1 MSNKYK
7 KIDNNN
13 DNNLN
18 DNNNDNNNNDN
29 NYNNDIDVDIKEDNI
44 DKSDYKVY
52 KFKQSAPY
60 KGTIVCICIIIILCV
75 IIAKYY
81 NLLW

>member
-7 KIDNNN
+7 KINNNN

-18 DNNNDNNNNDN
+18 DNNNDN